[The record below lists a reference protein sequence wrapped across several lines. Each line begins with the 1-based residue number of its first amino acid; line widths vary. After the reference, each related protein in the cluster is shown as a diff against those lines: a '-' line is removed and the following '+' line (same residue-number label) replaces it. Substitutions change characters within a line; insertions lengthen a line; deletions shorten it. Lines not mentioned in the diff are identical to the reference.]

1 MVGLAK
7 NNSDVRAQEPQ
18 HDRFLSMLPQIR
30 RQALAAFR
38 SQRCESREELIQEV
52 VANSYRAWVLLVR
65 RGKESVAYATPLAQ
79 YAIRQVL
86 DGRRVGGHQ
95 SAQDI
100 MSVGASKLHG
110 FKVEQFDQRDQQ
122 TGIWKEQLVEDRRA
136 GPAEVAAARL
146 DLAAWYRTLSKR
158 NRQIASALSMGDTTA
173 DVARRYA
180 LTPGRVSQ
188 LRVWLRKHWE
198 QFQGDS
204 QLVGYVA

>member
-1 MVGLAK
+1 MVALVQS
-7 NNSDVRAQEPQ
+7 NSDVQAQEPQ
-18 HDRFLSMLPQIR
+18 HDRFLAMLPQIR
-30 RQALAAFR
+30 RQAFAAFR
-38 SQRCESREELIQEV
+38 NQRCESREELIQEV

-79 YAIRQVL
+79 YAIRQVR

-100 MSVGASKLHG
+100 MSASASKLHG
-110 FKVEQFDQRDQQ
+110 FKVERFDQRDQQ

-136 GPAEVAAARL
+136 GPAATAAARL
-146 DLAAWYRTLSKR
+146 DLAAWYRTLSLR
-158 NRQIASALSMGDTTA
+158 NRKIASALSMGETTA

-180 LTPGRVSQ
+180 LSPGRVSQ

-198 QFQGDS
+198 QFQADS
-204 QLVGYVA
+204 QLVGCGA